1 MYVCMY
7 VVDYW
12 DVSIAQID
20 SRLGLTLTL
29 TLKVNSKY
37 EMINCL
43 ESDFLIVSTT

>member
-29 TLKVNSKY
+29 KVNSKY